1 MMIYLMNPVYENSN
15 AKIYLDFEAE
25 TTALCCLHQGLQ
37 NELKA

>member
-25 TTALCCLHQGLQ
+25 TTAL
-37 NELKA
+37 KA